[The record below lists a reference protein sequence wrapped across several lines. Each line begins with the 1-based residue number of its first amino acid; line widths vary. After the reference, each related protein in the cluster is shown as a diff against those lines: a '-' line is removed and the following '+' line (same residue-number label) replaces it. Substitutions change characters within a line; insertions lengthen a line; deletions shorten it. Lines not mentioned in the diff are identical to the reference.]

1 VSNASN
7 ADLSRLPVPGD
18 GTGTA
23 RLRAALREAGF
34 TADGLLELL
43 GAPAYAALARGETV
57 PALRA
62 TRPGAGD
69 DGPLAAL
76 TRLFL
81 LRRPVPRSQARAALP
96 DAAFDAALGDGWLRA
111 EGDDVRATVEVRPYA
126 GEGGLDWWVVSDPRP
141 AFRAGEPRRPDV
153 VLGVGGASATL
164 AQLTVRR
171 PVRRVLDLGTGCGVQ
186 ALHAS
191 QHAERVTATDVNP
204 RALRMTALTLALS
217 GAPEADLREGSLYEP
232 VTGESGPEKF
242 DLIVANP
249 PFVISPHGTAA
260 GERLTY
266 RDAGLPGDEVCRALV
281 GGAASHLAEGGWC
294 QLLANWEE
302 PEGPEG
308 EGWRERLASWVPEG
322 CDAWI
327 VRREEQDV
335 TEYTE
340 LWLRD
345 AGAHLGDPQ
354 TYEKQY
360 EEWLADFAARR
371 TRTIG
376 LGWITLRRTAAA
388 RRAPAITVEEWPHA
402 VEQPLGETIPGHF
415 ARQDFLRD
423 QPEDAALLGRRLALA
438 DGVVQEQFGEPGAEH
453 PQQIVLRQRHGMMR
467 ARAVDTVTAGVAGAC
482 DGTLPLGAIADAV
495 ADLLGEDQATIR
507 AQVAPEARTLVEQG
521 FLLPA

>member
-1 VSNASN
+1 MSD
-7 ADLSRLPVPGD
+7 ADLSQLPVPGP
-18 GTGTA
+18 GTA
-23 RLRAALREAGF
+23 RLRDALREADF

-62 TRPGAGD
+62 TRAGD
-69 DGPLAAL
+69 GADGGPPATL
-76 TRLFL
+76 TRLLL
-81 LRRPVPRSQARAALP
+81 LRRPVPRRQARAALGG
-96 DAAFDAALGDGWLRA
+96 AAFDAALGDGWVRA

-141 AFRAGEPRRPDV
+141 AFRAGAPRRPDV

-204 RALRMTALTLALS
+204 RALRMAALTLALS
-217 GAPEADLREGSLYEP
+217 GAPEADLRQGSLYEP
-232 VTGESGPEKF
+232 VAGESDF

-249 PFVISPHGTAA
+249 PFVISPARE
-260 GERLTY
+260 ERLTY
-266 RDAGLPGDEVCRALV
+266 RDAGLPGDELCRALA
-281 GGAASHLAEGGWC
+281 GGAAAHLAEGGWC

-302 PEGPEG
+302 PEGSEG
-308 EGWRERLASWVPEG
+308 GEWRERLASWVPEG

-327 VRREEQDV
+327 VRREAQDV

-345 AGAHLGDPQ
+345 AGAHLGEPQ
-354 TYEKQY
+354 AYEKRY
-360 EEWLADFAARR
+360 EEWLADFAARG

-376 LGWITLRRTAAA
+376 LGWITLRRTTAA
-388 RRAPAITVEEWPHA
+388 RRAPAITVEEWTHA

-423 QPEDAALLGRRLALA
+423 RRDDDAALLGCRLALA
-438 DGVVQEQFGEPGAEH
+438 DGVVQEQLGQPGAEH

-495 ADLLGEDQATIR
+495 ADLLGEDPATIR
-507 AQVAPEARTLVEQG
+507 AQVSTETRTLIEQG